1 MATQSSQMQT
11 PAPAIS
17 LRSCGRGLPQN
28 EQPVARSVPVA
39 FASASVIVSVAVA
52 TVS

>member
-1 MATQSSQMQT
+1 MSDD
-11 PAPAIS
+11 
-17 LRSCGRGLPQN
+17 LRPRLLVLGSAHRSGRGLPQN